1 MSSYLRS
8 SIHTALFSAALAGAG
23 VASAAEPQ
31 QTAFIEEI
39 EIVVVTGSYIE
50 GAAEDAALP
59 IDVLRAEDLAK
70 QGSPSMVELVKTLPA
85 VQGVVGEANQY
96 TAGGTSGT
104 ANINLRG
111 LGGGRTLVLLNGR
124 RLAPA
129 TVGVIGYD
137 VNLLPMAAIGRIE
150 ILKDGAAAT
159 YGSDAVAGVVN
170 FITKSGFDGLSL
182 ESSYTYVEDTD
193 GDYTGNIAWGTKSEN
208 WDFLVAG
215 GYRKRSALSTQDR
228 DFVSSNVADNP
239 QGGFS
244 AAGNPGNFLYLTGAT
259 PTPFT
264 DPGCASVAT
273 VSPVNGRC
281 LYQFTQFN
289 NLVEEEEQ
297 YQAYSEFNLQLGES
311 TQFHIDALYAA
322 HDVPEELASASY
334 GPQQGPGLGAGGGVS
349 AANYS
354 TPKAPTAARPF
365 VNPGYTP
372 ALDAAIR
379 ASLNPAQL
387 AAYTNPANSQLIING
402 GLWRPFGSGGTPLTG
417 AAKEDERFFEGYR
430 LSTGLR
436 GELSGINWDVALTY
450 GANNSEINTYDI
462 IANRLQAAL
471 QGMGGPNCQA
481 GATPGSAGCLWLN
494 PFSTAVARNPATGAI
509 NPLFNPNAVNT
520 QELAN
525 WLYAFNGYE
534 DTSTTAVGEIVLSGQ
549 MPLNLGAGDIGWAS
563 GIQYRKESF
572 ERDPNDLTDI
582 TKNPCVT
589 SLTTALQPIANSTG
603 CLAPNTGVPTGVF
616 TFFGPITPQDLDRNV
631 RAAFGELNIPVLEN
645 LSAQL
650 AVRYEDYGGGVGSST
665 NPKLSMRWQAL
676 DWFGL
681 RGSVGTT
688 FRGPLQTQLLS
699 SNTTGLAFVPAAG
712 RFLTFDLG
720 GNPNLAPEEAFT
732 FNVGMI
738 VKAGGFSST
747 LDYWSYDFEKSLE
760 NESGTEMVSTF
771 FANGPT
777 GQCGNPAFAQLQARF
792 TFSGGACS
800 VANLTRVQTF
810 TINGPDQ
817 KISGLDLS
825 LSYLFDEVLG
835 GDILLGTD
843 ATYTLEYERDAA
855 IVAGVQ
861 IQPAADF
868 AGTRGA
874 SGIGAGTLVELRGSA
889 YVDYSNDR
897 HGVRITSRYVD
908 GVTDVRTGL
917 GTTASIAP
925 ATMRGVEIGSFLTHD
940 LTYRL
945 SLPAETTITASVF
958 NFTDRDPPFARLE
971 LSYDPFIANP
981 LGRYYRLLLNKQF

>member
-8 SIHTALFSAALAGAG
+8 SIHTALFTAALAGTG

-31 QTAFIEEI
+31 QTSFIEEI

-85 VQGVVGEANQY
+85 IQGVVGEANQY

-150 ILKDGAAAT
+150 VLKDGAAAT

-170 FITKSGFDGLSL
+170 FITKTGFEGLSL
-182 ESSYTYVEDTD
+182 ESSYSYIEDSD
-193 GDYTGNIAWGTKSEN
+193 GDYLGNIAWGTKGDN

-215 GYRKRSALSTQDR
+215 GYRQRSALSTQDR
-228 DFVSSNVADNP
+228 DFISSNVVDNP

-244 AAGNPGNFLYLTGAT
+244 AAGNPGNFTYRNAASPTGT
-259 PTPFT
+259 STFR
-264 DPGCASVAT
+264 DPGCTNVAT
-273 VSPVNGRC
+273 VSPVNGLC
-281 LYQFTQFN
+281 LYQFSQFN

-297 YQAYSEFNLQLGES
+297 YQAYTEFNMQFGES
-311 TQFHIDALYAA
+311 TSFHIDALYAA

-334 GPQQGPGLGAGGGVS
+334 GPQQGPGLGAGGSVS
-349 AANYS
+349 SPIYS
-354 TPKAPTAARPF
+354 TPKAGAF
-365 VNPGYTP
+365 VNPGYNAQLEAGILAQLTP
-372 ALDAAIR
+372 AQQASYLNAA
-379 ASLNPAQL
+379 N
-387 AAYTNPANSQLIING
+387 NQLIISG
-402 GLWRPFGSGGTPLTG
+402 GGWRPFGSGGTPLTG

-471 QGMGGPNCQA
+471 QGLGGPNCAA
-481 GATPGSAGCLWLN
+481 GSTPGSAGCLWLN
-494 PFSTAVARNPATGAI
+494 PFSTAVARNPATGQS
-509 NPLFNPNAVNT
+509 NPLFNPNAANS
-520 QELAN
+520 QDLAN

-534 DTSTTAVGEIVLSGQ
+534 DSSTTAVGEIVLSGQ

-572 ERDPNDLTDI
+572 ERDPNDLTDVTI
-582 TKNPCVT
+582 NPCVT
-589 SLTTALQPIANSTG
+589 SLTTALQPTANNG
-603 CLAPNTGVPTGVF
+603 CLTPVTGVQSGVF

-676 DWFGL
+676 EWFGL

-712 RFLTFDLG
+712 RFLTFDLA
-720 GNPNLAPEEAFT
+720 GNPNLAPEEAVT

-771 FANGPT
+771 FANGNAN
-777 GQCGNPAFAQLQARF
+777 CGNAAFAQLQQRF
-792 TFSGGACS
+792 TFAGGACS
-800 VANLTRVQTF
+800 IANLTRVQTF

-825 LSYLFDEVLG
+825 LSYLFDDVLG
-835 GDILLGTD
+835 GDLLFGAD

-874 SGIGAGTLVELRGSA
+874 SGIGAGTLVELRGSTFF
-889 YVDYSNDR
+889 DYSNQR
-897 HGVRITSRYVD
+897 HGVRVTTRYVD
-908 GVTDVRTGL
+908 GVTDVRSGL
-917 GTTASIAP
+917 GTVASLAP

-945 SLPAETTITASVF
+945 SLPAETTVTASVF
-958 NFTDRDPPFARLE
+958 NIADRDPPFARLE
-971 LSYDPFIANP
+971 LSYDPFVGNP
-981 LGRYYRLLLNKQF
+981 LGRYYRLLVNKKF

>member
-8 SIHTALFSAALAGAG
+8 SIHTALATAVLAGAG

-85 VQGVVGEANQY
+85 IQGVVGEANQY

-150 ILKDGAAAT
+150 VLKDGAAAT

-170 FITKSGFDGLSL
+170 FITKSGFEGLSL
-182 ESSYTYVEDTD
+182 ESSYSYIEDTD
-193 GDYTGNIAWGTKSEN
+193 GDYTGNIAWGTKGDN
-208 WDFLVAG
+208 WNFLVAG

-228 DFVSSNVADNP
+228 DFISSNVADNP

-244 AAGNPGNFLYLTGAT
+244 AAGNPGNFTFINPAS
-259 PTPFT
+259 PTRTSTFR
-264 DPGCASVAT
+264 DPGCASVAS
-273 VSPVNGRC
+273 VSPVNGLC

-297 YQAYSEFNLQLGES
+297 YQAFTEFNLQLGES
-311 TQFHIDALYAA
+311 TEFHIDALYAA

-334 GPQQGPGLGAGGGVS
+334 GPQQGAGLGTGGSVS
-349 AANYS
+349 SPLYS
-354 TPKAPTAARPF
+354 TPKT
-365 VNPGYTP
+365 NPGYTA
-372 ALDAAIR
+372 ALNSAI
-379 ASLNPAQL
+379 LAQL
-387 AAYTNPANSQLIING
+387 PAAQQTVYQSAANNSLIISG
-402 GLWRPFGSGGTPLTG
+402 GGWRPFGTGGNPLTG

-471 QGMGGPNCQA
+471 QGLGGPNCTA
-481 GATPGSAGCLWLN
+481 GSAPGTNGCLWLN
-494 PFSTAVARNPATGAI
+494 PFSTAVARNPATGAT
-509 NPLFNPNAVNT
+509 NPLFDPTTVNS
-520 QELAN
+520 QDLAN

-572 ERDPNDLTDI
+572 ERDPNDLTDV
-582 TKNPCVT
+582 TLNPCVT
-589 SLTTALQPIANSTG
+589 SLTTALQPTADSTT
-603 CLAPNTGVPTGVF
+603 CLTPVTGVPSGVF

-631 RAAFGELNIPVLEN
+631 KAAFGELNIPVLES

-676 DWFGL
+676 EWFGL

-738 VKAGGFSST
+738 VKAGGFSGT

-771 FANGPT
+771 FANGNAN
-777 GQCGNPAFAQLQARF
+777 CGNPAFAALQARF
-792 TFSGGACS
+792 TFAGPGATGTTCS
-800 VANLTRVQTF
+800 LANLTRVQTF

-825 LSYLFDEVLG
+825 LSYLFDDVLG
-835 GDILLGTD
+835 GDIVVGTD

-855 IVAGVQ
+855 IVAGVP

-889 YVDYSNDR
+889 YVDYSTAR
-897 HGVRITSRYVD
+897 QGVRITSRYVD
-908 GVTDVRTGL
+908 GVTDVRSGL
-917 GTTASIAP
+917 GTVASIAP
-925 ATMRGVEIGSFLTHD
+925 ATTRGVEIGSFLTYD

-945 SLPAETTITASVF
+945 SLPAETTVTASVF

-981 LGRYYRLLLNKQF
+981 LGRYYRLLVNKKF

>member
-8 SIHTALFSAALAGAG
+8 SIHTALVTAALAGAG

-31 QTAFIEEI
+31 QTSFIEEI

-85 VQGVVGEANQY
+85 IQGVVGEANQY
-96 TAGGTSGT
+96 TAGGTTGT

-150 ILKDGAAAT
+150 VLKDGAAAT

-182 ESSYTYVEDTD
+182 ESSYSYIEDTD
-193 GDYTGNIAWGTKSEN
+193 GDVTGNIVYGTKGDN

-228 DFVSSNVADNP
+228 DFVSSNVVDNP

-244 AAGNPGNFLYLTGAT
+244 TAGNPGNFTYRNAASPSGTST
-259 PTPFT
+259 FR
-264 DPGCASVAT
+264 DPGCASVAS
-273 VSPVNGRC
+273 VSPVNGLC

-297 YQAYSEFNLQLGES
+297 YQAFSEFNLQLGES
-311 TQFHIDALYAA
+311 TQFHVDALYAA

-334 GPQQGPGLGAGGGVS
+334 GPQQGAGLGVGGGVS
-349 AANYS
+349 SPLYS
-354 TPKAPTAARPF
+354 TPKAGAV
-365 VNPGYTP
+365 VNPGYTA
-372 ALDAAIR
+372 ALNTAIL
-379 ASLNPAQL
+379 AGLTPAQQASYQN
-387 AAYTNPANSQLIING
+387 AANNQLIISG
-402 GLWRPFGSGGTPLTG
+402 GAWRPFGSGGTPLTG

-436 GELSGINWDVALTY
+436 GEISSITWDVALTY

-462 IANRLQAAL
+462 IANRLQASL
-471 QGMGGPNCQA
+471 QGLGGPNCQA
-481 GATPGSAGCLWLN
+481 GSAPGSAGCLWLN
-494 PFSTAVARNPATGAI
+494 PFSTAVQRNPATGAM

-520 QELAN
+520 QDLAN

-572 ERDPNDLTDI
+572 ERDPNDLTDV

-589 SLTTALQPIANSTG
+589 SLTTALQPVANSTG
-603 CLAPNTGVPTGVF
+603 CLTPGTGVPTGVF

-631 RAAFGELNIPVLEN
+631 KAAFGELNIPVLES

-688 FRGPLQTQLLS
+688 FRGPLQTQLVS

-720 GNPNLAPEEAFT
+720 GNPNLAPEEAVT

-738 VKAGGFSST
+738 VKAGGFSGT

-771 FANGPT
+771 FANGAT
-777 GQCGNPAFAQLQARF
+777 GQCGNAAFAQLQARF
-792 TFSGGACS
+792 TFAGGTCNI
-800 VANLTRVQTF
+800 ANLTRVQTF

-817 KISGLDLS
+817 KISGLDLAA
-825 LSYLFDEVLG
+825 SYLFDDVLG
-835 GDILLGTD
+835 GDIVVGTD

-889 YVDYSNDR
+889 YVDYSTQR
-897 HGVRITSRYVD
+897 QGVRITSRYID
-908 GVTDVRTGL
+908 GVTDVRSGL

-925 ATMRGVEIGSFLTHD
+925 ATTRGVEIGSFLTYD

-945 SLPAETTITASVF
+945 SLPAETTVTASVY

-981 LGRYYRLLLNKQF
+981 LGRYYRVLVNKKF